1 MILPS
6 FKLVQSFYATL
17 MNEFVCPVLN
27 LTISEMSR
35 FWNKMDVKFTLYTV
49 HWEML
54 YCIWDFL
61 FLLFNPLS
69 RNCLFFSAGFVI
81 FYDLVLNLDQ
91 RVTAC
96 RLIVGLH
103 GVSAQMGEPTLMPT
117 VYTEPVTRGGA
128 YGTSSTNAIIGARQ
142 PVPK

>member
-1 MILPS
+1 MDLHLGFGHLTNTNTAISLTPS
-6 FKLVQSFYATL
+6 
-17 MNEFVCPVLN
+17 
-27 LTISEMSR
+27 
-35 FWNKMDVKFTLYTV
+35 
-49 HWEML
+49 
-54 YCIWDFL
+54 
-61 FLLFNPLS
+61 
-69 RNCLFFSAGFVI
+69 FSAGFVI

-117 VYTEPVTRGGA
+117 VYTEPVTRGGPYA
-128 YGTSSTNAIIGARQ
+128 SNNSNAIIGARQ